1 MLNPHNQPLD
11 FGDLLVNLHISSKP
25 SGIHGIVCGLVCAG
39 ADLDGKVWIDRI
51 VGQMSADTW
60 AEAPSLLLRLYDQV
74 SRQMSGVEFKFEML
88 LPDNSQSLAVR
99 TLALTQWCQG
109 FLSGLQMAGVDFS
122 EVLTEDLVEILYRF
136 SELAQ
141 LDRAQIETTDED
153 ILTFADLREFI
164 RKSVWA
170 LYTARTYSH
179 ALRILPSIKKAL
191 H

>member
-1 MLNPHNQPLD
+1 
-11 FGDLLVNLHISSKP
+11 
-25 SGIHGIVCGLVCAG
+25 
-39 ADLDGKVWIDRI
+39 
-51 VGQMSADTW
+51 
-60 AEAPSLLLRLYDQV
+60 
-74 SRQMSGVEFKFEML
+74 
-88 LPDNSQSLAVR
+88 
-99 TLALTQWCQG
+99 
-109 FLSGLQMAGVDFS
+109 MAGVDFS